1 MDQEFTAAVRQICDE
16 KGIKPED
23 VYETIAAAMASA
35 YRKDFGKP
43 GQKIEAEFDPETGK
57 TKIYQVLEVT
67 KDIENEDREISPK
80 DAKKYKKKIKVGD
93 EIKIKKKAPESYGRI
108 AAQTAKQVVI
118 QKIRES
124 ERDVLYKEFKDR
136 AGELLTGTVQ
146 QIEGKNIIINLGRA
160 NGILFPKEQIPSENY
175 YIGQRLKV
183 YIASVEESSKGPQ
196 IILSRVHPE
205 MIRCLFEL
213 EVPEINSGAV
223 EIKSITR
230 EAGKRSKVA
239 VIAHQEGVDPVGS
252 CVGQRGTRIQ
262 AILAEIGEEKI
273 DIILWDEDLEKFI
286 ENALSPAKV
295 KSIKLRK
302 SDKTAVVAVAEDQLS
317 LAIGKEGQN
326 VRLASKLTGWEINI
340 SKETKP
346 VEKKKKAKK
355 RKATKKLS
363 KVEQKRNP
371 DSIGAK
377 SRSPKKDRKAPTKSG
392 FRSPNKEGE
401 IGRKIGKTAKK
412 ETKKTKTKKK
422 TKKKTTVIKKTKSK
436 KKKDKK

>member
-23 VYETIAAAMASA
+23 VYQTIAAAMASA

-43 GQKIEAEFDPETGK
+43 GQKIEAEFDSETGK
-57 TKIYQVLEVT
+57 TKIYKVLEVT
-67 KDIENEDREISPK
+67 KEVENEDREISPK
-80 DAKKYKKKIKVGD
+80 DAKKYKKKPKEGD

-146 QIEGKNIIINLGRA
+146 QIEGRNIIINLGRA
-160 NGILFPKEQIPSENY
+160 NGILFSKEQIPSENY

-213 EVPEINSGAV
+213 EVPEINSEAV
-223 EIKSITR
+223 EIKAIAR

-286 ENALSPAKV
+286 ENSLSPAKV
-295 KSIKLRK
+295 KSIKLNK
-302 SDKTAVVAVAEDQLS
+302 KLKTAVVIVAEDQLS

-326 VRLASKLTGWEINI
+326 VRLASKLVGWEINI
-340 SKETKP
+340 SKEIKP
-346 VEKKKKAKK
+346 TEKKKKTTKK
-355 RKATKKLS
+355 KKPKKEATKK
-363 KVEQKRNP
+363 E
-371 DSIGAK
+371 AT
-377 SRSPKKDRKAPTKSG
+377 KKEATK
-392 FRSPNKEGE
+392 KE
-401 IGRKIGKTAKK
+401 AKK
-412 ETKKTKTKKK
+412 TKAKGKTKKK
-422 TKKKTTVIKKTKSK
+422 TAAKKKAINKKKTI
-436 KKKDKK
+436 KKDKK

>member
-16 KGIKPED
+16 KGIEPED
-23 VYETIAAAMASA
+23 VYKTIAAAMASA
-35 YRKDFGKP
+35 FRKDLGKP
-43 GQKIEAEFDPETGK
+43 GQKIEAKFDPKTGK
-57 TKIYQVLEVT
+57 TKIFQVLEVVS
-67 KDIENEDREISPK
+67 KVENEDREISLK
-80 DAKKYKKKIKVGD
+80 DAKKHKKKAKKGD
-93 EIKIKKKAPESYGRI
+93 EIKIKKESPKNYGRI

-124 ERDVLYKEFKDR
+124 ERDVLYQEFKDR

-223 EIKSITR
+223 EIKLIAR

-239 VIAHQEGVDPVGS
+239 VTAHQEGVDPVGS

-286 ENALSPAKV
+286 ENSLSPAKV
-295 KSIKLRK
+295 KSIKLNK
-302 SDKTAVVAVAEDQLS
+302 NNKIAVVMVAEDQLS

-326 VRLASKLTGWEINI
+326 VRLASRLTGWEINVT
-340 SKETKP
+340 KEVK
-346 VEKKKKAKK
+346 VDKKKKKAEKK
-355 RKATKKLS
+355 GKVTKEKKVEKGKKTEKATK
-363 KVEQKRNP
+363 
-371 DSIGAK
+371 GA
-377 SRSPKKDRKAPTKSG
+377 
-392 FRSPNKEGE
+392 
-401 IGRKIGKTAKK
+401 AKK
-412 ETKKTKTKKK
+412 EVAKKEAKKTKTEKKIKKK
-422 TKKKTTVIKKTKSK
+422 TATKKKVATKRKKTTT
-436 KKKDKK
+436 KKDKK